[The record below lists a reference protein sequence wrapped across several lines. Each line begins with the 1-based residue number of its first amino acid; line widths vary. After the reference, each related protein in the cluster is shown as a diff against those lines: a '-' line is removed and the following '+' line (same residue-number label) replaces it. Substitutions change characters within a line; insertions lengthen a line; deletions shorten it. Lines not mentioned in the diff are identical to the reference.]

1 MARHCLVGIDVHLY
15 QRGKLLE
22 MTATMMGAYPIRTMN
37 LKMVKMINCMPCE
50 FHHSFKNLS
59 KHYCLTVVYTV

>member
-1 MARHCLVGIDVHLY
+1 MARHCLVGIDVCLY

-22 MTATMMGAYPIRTMN
+22 MTATIMGENLIQTMN
-37 LKMVKMINCMPCE
+37 LKMVKMINYMLCE

-59 KHYCLTVVYTV
+59 KHYCLTAVHTV